1 MDLIKLTKDQ
11 LLFLEKF
18 FYEQVIQVR
27 NDIFNHLPKWYK
39 HDDYPNSKF
48 LLLIKHICE
57 GTFYYT
63 DPFIQRHLDIDKA
76 INLYNDLYDYNEN
89 LKDYERE
96 PLFGNDIYFDLLTL
110 KSLIVLQDQIYY
122 ELDRRQIPIPQ
133 HGSLVEN
140 TFSKLIQY
148 SKKKML
154 YDFIICVFVDRA
166 IIWKIKGIEE
176 IIQKYGHYYE
186 FPLDELEFIKESL
199 AQNMHTDYIYELN

>member
-1 MDLIKLTKDQ
+1 M
-11 LLFLEKF
+11 
-18 FYEQVIQVR
+18 
-27 NDIFNHLPKWYK
+27 
-39 HDDYPNSKF
+39 
-48 LLLIKHICE
+48 
-57 GTFYYT
+57 
-63 DPFIQRHLDIDKA
+63 
-76 INLYNDLYDYNEN
+76 
-89 LKDYERE
+89 
-96 PLFGNDIYFDLLTL
+96 